1 MGRKVYITVF
11 LISILISSIPAFSA
25 RDENKITLAVMDFKN
40 NSSRL
45 RYDRLQRTVAE
56 MLKTELSQYSD
67 IVVLERKKID
77 EILSEYALAQ
87 AGVIEKKHAREVGRL
102 AGAEYIITGEINV
115 TCCRY
120 R

>member
-45 RYDRLQRTVAE
+45 RYDRLQHNIPILLCWNV
-56 MLKTELSQYSD
+56 
-67 IVVLERKKID
+67 KK
-77 EILSEYALAQ
+77 LMKSFLNT
-87 AGVIEKKHAREVGRL
+87 R
-102 AGAEYIITGEINV
+102 
-115 TCCRY
+115 
-120 R
+120 